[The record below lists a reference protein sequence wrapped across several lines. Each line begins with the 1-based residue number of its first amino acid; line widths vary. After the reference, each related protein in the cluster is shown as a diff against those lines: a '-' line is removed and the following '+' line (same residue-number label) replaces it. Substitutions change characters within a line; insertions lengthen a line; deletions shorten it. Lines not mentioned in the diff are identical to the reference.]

1 MGTAYLYGSAG
12 GFMVGCLNVYF
23 PSPLPS
29 NIGQI
34 LGKSIKEEFVNT
46 ITGQIV
52 EEKIN
57 ETCTTC
63 TY

>member
-1 MGTAYLYGSAG
+1 
-12 GFMVGCLNVYF
+12 MVGCLNVYF